1 MTRSDR
7 IRQRTDTR
15 HDQTDKTATQ
25 SMRYPTTNMTTDTQ
39 RSEDRSETTVV
50 SQSASITSDRVR
62 CWPSMQV
69 GATPRTTCYEVKID
83 VR

>member
-1 MTRSDR
+1 M
-7 IRQRTDTR
+7 
-15 HDQTDKTATQ
+15 
-25 SMRYPTTNMTTDTQ
+25 NMTTDTQ
-39 RSEDRSETTVV
+39 RSEDRSETAVV

-83 VR
+83 VK